1 MIYKDNSNASI
12 IKSTMGVERLHT
24 DLNNLNL
31 SDYEEN
37 AVVIRRK
44 RLQRLPSSPEM
55 QISEEGTSFTVV
67 GTLPDPHPKKTGV
80 VSMVH
85 PTPNGANIKLRVR
98 LSVHNSYAV
107 VSPDKEITRDMG
119 YVNLRRSSVERI
131 ENTNAFQIVPKDCD
145 ANVLTFYVS
154 QEKDLVDWLD
164 TLRGNETS
172 NLLRRTRSPHCGTT
186 RRWSAPVG
194 TFMPVIEE
202 D

>member
-1 MIYKDNSNASI
+1 
-12 IKSTMGVERLHT
+12 MGIERYT
-24 DLNNLNL
+24 TGLNNLNL
-31 SDYEEN
+31 SE
-37 AVVIRRK
+37 RR
-44 RLQRLPSSPEM
+44 RHLQRLPSSPEM
-55 QISEEGTSFTVV
+55 TISEEGTSYTSL

-85 PTPNGANIKLRVR
+85 PAPNGSTIKLRVR
-98 LSVHNSYAV
+98 LTVHDSYAV

-131 ENTNAFQIVPKDCD
+131 ENANAFQIVPKDCD

-164 TLRGNETS
+164 LLQGKLQANDTS
-172 NLLRRTRSPHCGTT
+172 KVLRRTRSPQHSGST